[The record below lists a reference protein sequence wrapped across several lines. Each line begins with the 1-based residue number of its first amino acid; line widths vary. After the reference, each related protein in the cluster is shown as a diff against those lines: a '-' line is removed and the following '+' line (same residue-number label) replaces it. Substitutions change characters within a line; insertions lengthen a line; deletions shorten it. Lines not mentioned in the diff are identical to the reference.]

1 MQNTQSRSSIA
12 LAVMMSG
19 QLFAGVATAAMA
31 VDHVSHS
38 PVPAPGN
45 AVKRDELHE
54 LKLAISQADRDASRS
69 ARVFETACAEIAEA
83 GPGAIA
89 YHEPFAGVVHNL
101 RKCEQ
106 AIKDA
111 IDEADPE
118 LVEELGLASLRRNVA
133 KARSNAVLAQHLAWQ
148 TTAHPDTVEGESS
161 GRSLEALADHMSSEL
176 NRRIG

>member
-1 MQNTQSRSSIA
+1 MQNSQSKSSIA

-19 QLFAGVATAAMA
+19 QLLAGVATTAMA

-54 LKLAISQADRDASRS
+54 LKLAISQADRDASRA
-69 ARVFETACAEIAEA
+69 ARVFEKACVEIAEA
-83 GPGAIA
+83 GPGATA

-106 AIKDA
+106 AIKEA
-111 IDEADPE
+111 IDEADPA
-118 LVEELGLASLRRNVA
+118 LVEDLTSLRRSLA

-148 TTAHPDTVEGESS
+148 TTAHPETVEGESS
-161 GRSLEALADHMSSEL
+161 GQALEALAGHMSSEL